1 MADKDNP
8 LKGLWLAVAVLL
20 AGMTT
25 GFILLAT
32 VYTGP
37 VWVKVLVFVVYIVVV
52 LGLTGSL
59 KKLKNNK

>member
-37 VWVKVLVFVVYIVVV
+37 VWVKVLVFVVYIIVV

-59 KKLKNNK
+59 KKLKNSK

>member
-37 VWVKVLVFVVYIVVV
+37 LWVKVLVFVVYIVVV

-59 KKLKNNK
+59 KKLKNSK

>member
-1 MADKDNP
+1 MTDKDNP

-37 VWVKVLVFVVYIVVV
+37 LWVKVLVFVVYIVVV

>member
-37 VWVKVLVFVVYIVVV
+37 VWVKVRVFVVYIVVV

-59 KKLKNNK
+59 KKLKNSK

>member
-37 VWVKVLVFVVYIVVV
+37 LWVKVLVFVVYIVVV

>member
-8 LKGLWLAVAVLL
+8 LKGLWLDVAVLL

-37 VWVKVLVFVVYIVVV
+37 VWVKVLVFVVYIIVV

-59 KKLKNNK
+59 KKLKNSK

>member
-37 VWVKVLVFVVYIVVV
+37 LWIKVLVFVVYIVVV

-59 KKLKNNK
+59 KKLKNSK

>member
-37 VWVKVLVFVVYIVVV
+37 VWVKVLVFVVYIIVV

>member
-1 MADKDNP
+1 MADRDNP

-37 VWVKVLVFVVYIVVV
+37 LWVKVLVFVVYIVVV

-59 KKLKNNK
+59 KKLKNSK

>member
-8 LKGLWLAVAVLL
+8 LKGLWLAVVVLL

-37 VWVKVLVFVVYIVVV
+37 VWVKVLVFVVYIIVV
-52 LGLTGSL
+52 LGLIGSL

>member
-37 VWVKVLVFVVYIVVV
+37 PWIKVLVFVVYIVVV

-59 KKLKNNK
+59 KKLKNSK

>member
-37 VWVKVLVFVVYIVVV
+37 LWVKVLVFVVYIVVV
-52 LGLTGSL
+52 LGLIGSL
-59 KKLKNNK
+59 KKLKNSK

>member
-20 AGMTT
+20 ACMTT

-37 VWVKVLVFVVYIVVV
+37 LWVKVLVFVVYIVVV

-59 KKLKNNK
+59 KKLKNSK

>member
-37 VWVKVLVFVVYIVVV
+37 LWVKVLVFVVYIIVV

-59 KKLKNNK
+59 KKLKNSK

>member
-8 LKGLWLAVAVLL
+8 LKGVWLAVAVLL

-37 VWVKVLVFVVYIVVV
+37 LWVKVLVFVVYIVVV

-59 KKLKNNK
+59 KKLKNSK

>member
-8 LKGLWLAVAVLL
+8 LKGLWLAVAILL

-37 VWVKVLVFVVYIVVV
+37 LWVKVLVFVVYIVVV

-59 KKLKNNK
+59 KKLKNSK